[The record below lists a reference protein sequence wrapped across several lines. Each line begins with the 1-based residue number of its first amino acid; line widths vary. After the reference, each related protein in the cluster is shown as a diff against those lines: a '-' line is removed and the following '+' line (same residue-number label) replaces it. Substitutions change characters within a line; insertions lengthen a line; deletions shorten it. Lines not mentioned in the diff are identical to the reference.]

1 MRLGVIGHPEDP
13 HCTRMVEEICRRGH
27 DAILIDTGSGL
38 ASHRFSLD
46 ADGCRYDGDSLR
58 DVRVFF
64 LRNVV
69 APIPSVYVQDQR
81 MRLYDDWN
89 IQYMRAKEKHG
100 FILSWL
106 LELVR
111 QGSHL
116 LNAPQWGMVGQL
128 KPFHTASLL
137 QADLPMPA
145 TLMTNDPAEA
155 RAFLERH
162 PQAIYK
168 PVMGGDYARR
178 VDDAVRQRLDVIEH
192 SPVILQACIDGTS
205 VRVTMAA
212 DRILSVC
219 QIPSDAIDF
228 RGGSAYGGGR
238 TRYEPHDLPAEIQ
251 DLCFRAIRAAGYG
264 YTAIDLMFAFPHEY
278 YFLEA
283 NYAPAFAAL
292 ETATGHAITPGLV
305 DYMERLSELAPPL
318 LEPTPFPTL
327 FDYRYY

>member
-13 HCTRMVEEICRRGH
+13 HCTRMIAEIESRGH
-27 DAILIDTGSGL
+27 DSVLIDTGSGL
-38 ASHRFSLD
+38 ASHRFSID
-46 ADGCRYDGDSLR
+46 AGGCRYDGDSLQ
-58 DVRVFF
+58 DVKAFF
-64 LRNVV
+64 LRNVM
-69 APIPSVYVQDQR
+69 APIPNVVVENQQ

-111 QGSHL
+111 QGSHI
-116 LNAPQWGMVGQL
+116 LNAPQWAMVGQL

-137 QADLPMPA
+137 QADLPMPP
-145 TLMTNDPAEA
+145 TLMTNDPGEA

-162 PQAIYK
+162 PKAIYK
-168 PVMGGDYARR
+168 PVMGGDFARR
-178 VDDAVRQRLDVIEH
+178 VDEAVWQRLDVIEH
-192 SPVILQACIDGTS
+192 SPVILQACIEGMS
-205 VRVTMAA
+205 VRVTMTAE
-212 DRILSVC
+212 RILSVC

-228 RGGSAYGGGR
+228 RGGSTYGGGR
-238 TRYEPHDLPAEIQ
+238 TRYEPHDLPVEVQ
-251 DLCFRAIRAAGYG
+251 DLCFRAIRASGYG
-264 YTAIDLMFAFPHEY
+264 YTAIDLMFAFPNEY

-283 NYAPAFAAL
+283 NYAPAYAAL

-305 DYMERLSELAPPL
+305 DYLEQLSQSGAPK
-318 LEPTPFPTL
+318 LEPTPFQTL